1 MAPAALLLTL
11 ALAGGQATPHEV
23 VAQVSVQG
31 NVVTSDADVERLAG
45 VELGMPVTSGTIDE
59 VSARLRA
66 TKRFESVEVR
76 KRFASIAD
84 PTQIV
89 LVIIVD
95 EGPVAVKMTG
105 DPNHPTEVVKRR
117 WANVLWLPI
126 LDGQDGYGLTYGV
139 QLARTDPAGDH
150 SRVSVPLS
158 WGGRKRAGVE
168 LDKLFD
174 RGPLTRLRLGGS
186 VSETTNPY
194 YDADDDR
201 WQGWAHAERA
211 ITPPLRVG
219 ATLAWQR
226 VAFLGVHDSVASVGA
241 DITLDTRLDP
251 FLARNAVYARAAWD
265 RFALPDG
272 AANRMELEA
281 RGDIGLVGQPIL
293 VLSALKDD
301 ADRPLPSFLRPLLGG
316 SANLRGF
323 SAGTAAGDTLV
334 AASAELLVPLSSPL
348 SVGKFGVNAFVDTGA
363 AYDKGERL
371 ADQAMRTGVGG
382 GVWFAAAFLRVGLG
396 AAHGIGAGTHVYFGV
411 ATSF

>member
-1 MAPAALLLTL
+1 MAPAALLLAL
-11 ALAGGQATPHEV
+11 ALVGGQAAPSEV
-23 VAQVSVQG
+23 VAQISVQG
-31 NVVTSDADVERLAG
+31 NVVTSDADIQRLAG
-45 VELGMPVTSGTIDE
+45 VQLGMPVA
-59 VSARLRA
+59 ARLRA
-66 TKRFESVEVR
+66 TRRFQRVEVR

-84 PTQIV
+84 PSQIV

-117 WANVLWLPI
+117 WANLLWLPI
-126 LDGQDGYGLTYGV
+126 LSGQDGYGLTYGV
-139 QLARTDPAGDH
+139 QLARTDLAGAH

-158 WGGRKRAGVE
+158 WGGQKQAGIE

-174 RGPLTRLRLGGS
+174 RGPLSRVRTGGS
-186 VSETTNPY
+186 VSQATNPH

-201 WQGWAHAERA
+201 WQVWARGERA

-219 ATLAWQR
+219 ATIGWQR
-226 VAFLGVHDSVASVGA
+226 VAFLGVRDSVASVGA
-241 DITLDTRLDP
+241 DLTLDTRLDP

-265 RFALPDG
+265 RFAFADG
-272 AANRMELEA
+272 ATNRTELEA
-281 RGDIGLVGQPIL
+281 RGYIGLVGQPIL
-293 VLSALKDD
+293 VLRALRDD
-301 ADRPLPSFLRPLLGG
+301 ADRPLPAYLRPLLGG

-323 SAGTAAGDTLV
+323 SAGASAGDTLV

-371 ADQAMRTGVGG
+371 ADQAFRTGIGG

-396 AAHGIGAGTHVYFGV
+396 AAHGIGASTHVYFGV
-411 ATSF
+411 STSF